1 MITVHID
8 GIWLGNT
15 YEASFRESH
24 AFDFNGQNDAAT
36 TQSVIDK
43 FNQMMADGFTN
54 VCCVNEDSQVPEDS
68 ALSYLRYSKPYAYK
82 GHNAIEFIPEYS
94 TDELIDIFDE
104 K

>member
-36 TQSVIDK
+36 THSVIDK
-43 FNQMMADGFTN
+43 YNQMVANGFIN

-68 ALSYLRYSKPYAYK
+68 VLSHLRYSKPYAYK
-82 GHNAIEFIPEYS
+82 GQNAVKFIPDYS
-94 TDELIDIFDE
+94 TDELIDIFDD
-104 K
+104 